1 MIKKQTKN
9 TYTQLEKVLTL
20 AGLTLVIVGCLANIY
35 SAPFNLH
42 YANDPIDYI
51 YYFRYLILLGGGVT
65 IGYLFTRQPASQPR
79 HSKLF
84 AGASYAVLA
93 IALYL
98 VLDLA
103 RFGLQGLFGTPPFP
117 WGKLIFMGG
126 PLLAIIITMI
136 IAYFLQYKSNQP
148 SLSIFTKIAI
158 ILSFIA
164 YQVYTLVSGTY
175 YLIIG
180 TATYDPNMP
189 IWVIIGSYLII
200 PLVITIVSYA
210 LLNNIKKSFDR
221 LFNAVLIGTLYSSLS
236 FVLWEFRTDVS
247 IEATNIFSNLVVA
260 LTLLFA
266 GVLLWQARKAVK

>member
-1 MIKKQTKN
+1 MIKKQTKD

-42 YANDPIDYI
+42 YVNDPIDYI
-51 YYFRYLILLGGGVT
+51 YYFRYLILLGGGLT
-65 IGYLFTRQPASQPR
+65 IGYLFAKQSTSQSR
-79 HSKLF
+79 YDKLF
-84 AGASYAVLA
+84 IGVSYAA
-93 IALYL
+93 MATALYQL
-98 VLDLA
+98 IDLS
-103 RFGLQGLFGTPPFP
+103 RVGLQGLFGPLPFP
-117 WGKLIFMGG
+117 WGKLIFMAG
-126 PLLAIIITMI
+126 PLLAIVTALIV
-136 IAYFLQYKSNQP
+136 AYFLQYKSNR
-148 SLSIFTKIAI
+148 STVSVFAKIII

-189 IWVIIGSYLII
+189 IWLIIGSYLII
-200 PLVITIVSYA
+200 PLVIVIVSYA

-221 LFNAVLIGTLYSSLS
+221 LFCAILIGTFYSTMG
-236 FVLWEFRTDVS
+236 FVLWEFRTDASV
-247 IEATNIFSNLVVA
+247 EATNVFGTIVAA

-266 GVLLWQARKAVK
+266 GVLLGQARKAVK